1 MQLFSFSFQ
10 AMGSHCECRLAAT
23 TESQAFIF
31 AQMVMNEVGR
41 IENKYSRYRS
51 HSVLSQINQQAGLK
65 AVNIDQETNELL
77 DYADVLFR
85 SSGGLFDI
93 SSGIL
98 RRAWN
103 FSNPVLPEPSLMESL
118 LTKVGWSKIERDHQ
132 HIYLPIPEME
142 IDFGGFGKEYAA
154 DRVAALLLNA
164 GVQHGLIDL
173 GGDLRILGPQISG
186 DAWQIGIQNPRDA
199 EQLIATIPIHSGAL
213 ATSGDYERFFEIDGQ
228 RYCHIL
234 DPTSG
239 YPVHYWQSV
248 SVLAPLSIAA
258 GSYSTIA
265 MLKQAEGAAW
275 LAESG
280 LAYLLVDAQGQI
292 QQCNPQPPSNS

>member
-1 MQLFSFSFQ
+1 
-10 AMGSHCECRLAAT
+10 MGSRCECRLAAT

-41 IENKYSRYRS
+41 IEHKYSRYRKDS
-51 HSVLSQINQQAGLK
+51 ILSQINQQAGLK
-65 AVNIDQETNELL
+65 AVNIDQETSELL

-85 SSGGLFDI
+85 SSDGLFDI

-103 FSNPVLPEPSLMESL
+103 FNNPVLPAPSLIESL
-118 LTKVGWSKIERDHQ
+118 LDKVGWNKIERDRQ
-132 HIYLPIPEME
+132 HIFLPIPEME

-164 GVQHGLIDL
+164 GVRHGLIDL
-173 GGDLRILGPQISG
+173 GGDLRILGPQTNG

-199 EQLIATIPIHSGAL
+199 DQLVANIPIHSGAL
-213 ATSGDYERFFEIDGQ
+213 ATSGDYERFFDIDGQ

-234 DPTSG
+234 DPRTG
-239 YPVHYWQSV
+239 YPVRHWQSV

-265 MLKQAEGAAW
+265 MLKQEAGKAW
-275 LAESG
+275 LDESG
-280 LAYLLVDAQGQI
+280 LAYLLVGAEGEVLLH
-292 QQCNPQPPSNS
+292 NPQSPSNS

>member
-1 MQLFSFSFQ
+1 
-10 AMGSHCECRLAAT
+10 MGSRCECRLTAT

-41 IENKYSRYRS
+41 IEHKYSRYRNDS
-51 HSVLSQINQQAGLK
+51 ILSQINQQAGLK
-65 AVNIDQETNELL
+65 AVNIDQETSELL

-85 SSGGLFDI
+85 SSDGLFDI

-103 FSNPVLPEPSLMESL
+103 FSNPVLPAPSLIESL
-118 LTKVGWSKIERDHQ
+118 LDKVGWNKIERDRQ

-164 GVQHGLIDL
+164 GVRHGLIDL
-173 GGDLRILGPQISG
+173 GGDLRILGPQTNG
-186 DAWQIGIQNPRDA
+186 DAWQIGIQNPRDT

-213 ATSGDYERFFEIDGQ
+213 ATSGDYERFFDIDGQ

-234 DPTSG
+234 DPRTG
-239 YPVHYWQSV
+239 YPVRHWQSV

-265 MLKQAEGAAW
+265 MLKQDAAQAW

-280 LAYLLVDAQGQI
+280 LAYLLVDALGQI
-292 QQCNPQPPSNS
+292 QQHNSQTSVA

>member
-23 TESQAFIF
+23 IESQAFIF

-41 IENKYSRYRS
+41 IEHKYSRYRDDS
-51 HSVLSQINQQAGLK
+51 ILSQINQQAGHQ
-65 AVNIDQETNELL
+65 AVNIDQETSELL

-85 SSGGLFDI
+85 SSDGLFDI

-103 FSNPVLPEPSLMESL
+103 FSNPVLPSPALIDSL
-118 LTKVGWSKIERDHQ
+118 LSKVGWDKIERDKQ
-132 HIYLPIPEME
+132 SIFLPIPEME

-164 GVQHGLIDL
+164 GVRHGLIDL
-173 GGDLRILGPQISG
+173 GGDLRILGPQING
-186 DAWQIGIQNPRDA
+186 EAWQIGIQNPRNA
-199 EQLIATIPIHSGAL
+199 EQLIATIPILSGAL
-213 ATSGDYERFFEIDGQ
+213 ATSGDYERFFDIDGQ

-234 DPTSG
+234 DPATG
-239 YPVHYWQSV
+239 YPVNCWQSV

-258 GSYSTIA
+258 GSYSTIT
-265 MLKQAEGAAW
+265 MLKQDAGKAW
-275 LAESG
+275 LDESN
-280 LAYLLVDAQGQI
+280 LAYLLVNAEGEILQR
-292 QQCNPQPPSNS
+292 NPQTPTNS